1 MFSLLTSL
9 TIVSLIAWLV
19 ILLLPWQPWRN
30 REVLEKLVM
39 LADEPFS
46 LEDISVVIPARNE
59 AVIIGETL
67 AALTCQGKRL
77 QVILVDDCSSDGTAE
92 IASRFHDLSLTI
104 VRGVPTPD
112 GWTGKLWALEQ
123 GVTRVKTTYTLLL
136 DADIRLAPGIIA
148 ALKKL
153 SVTQARPFVSIMAC
167 LPMGS
172 FWEKLLT
179 PAFIYFFKML
189 YPFSLA
195 NSRRRAFASAAGGC
209 IFMETR
215 LFASIGGLE
224 SIRDALIDDCTLA
237 RRVKRAGFRTWTGQS
252 RRVVCVRPYA
262 GLGELWDMVARSAY
276 TQLGYS
282 IVILLLCSSVLIL
295 LFIVPPLALLTSD
308 VVARYIGVVAW
319 VAMALTYIPTLLF
332 YSLNPLWSL
341 AFPVIGSLYLAMT
354 WTSAIRYWKGER
366 SRWKD
371 RKYTRSGK

>member
-1 MFSLLTSL
+1 MISLLPTIALASL
-9 TIVSLIAWLV
+9 FAWLV

-30 REVLEKLVM
+30 REILEKQVVLT
-39 LADEPFS
+39 DEQHD
-46 LEDISVVIPARNE
+46 LDDISVVIPARNE

-67 AALTCQGKRL
+67 AALVSQGKNL
-77 QVILVDDCSSDGTAE
+77 KVMLVDDCSNDDTAE
-92 IASRFHDLSLTI
+92 IASQFHDLSMTI

-123 GVTRVKTTYTLLL
+123 GIRRVKTTYTLLL
-136 DADIRLAPGIIA
+136 DADIRLAPGIIS

-153 SVTQARPFVSIMAC
+153 SVTQARPFVSVMAC
-167 LPMGS
+167 LPMGG

-195 NSRRRAFASAAGGC
+195 NSQWRAFASAAGGC

-215 LFASIGGLE
+215 LFASIDGLE

-237 RRVKRAGFRTWTGQS
+237 WRIKQAGFRTWTGQS

-262 GLGELWDMVARSAY
+262 GLGELWNMVARSAY

-282 IVILLLCSSVLIL
+282 VLILLLCTSVMIL
-295 LFIVPPLALLTSD
+295 LFVVPPMALITTD
-308 VVARYIGVVAW
+308 MTARYIGSAAW
-319 VAMALTYIPTLLF
+319 VLMALTYLPTLLF
-332 YSLNPLWSL
+332 YARNPLWSL
-341 AFPVIGSLYLAMT
+341 AMPMIGALYLAMT
-354 WTSAIRYWKGER
+354 WTSAIRYWEGER
-366 SRWKD
+366 SRWKE
-371 RKYTRSGK
+371 RKYVRSRH